1 MTLAAAS
8 LFDLTGKNAIIT
20 GSSKGIGKAIA
31 EALAAHG
38 ANVVISSRKAEACQ
52 EVADRINAGLG
63 PDAPNRAVVIPAHIG
78 DKAALQNLVDE
89 THAQLGNIDILV
101 CNAAV
106 NPYYGPSKDI
116 PDAAFEKIMNSNV
129 LSNHWLCHM
138 VLPEMEARGD
148 GSIIIVSSIGGL
160 HASTV
165 IGTYNIS
172 KAADF
177 QMVRNLSAE
186 YGPKGIRVNAI
197 APGLIR
203 TDFARAL
210 WENPETLKRVTAT
223 VPLRRIGEPEELAGV
238 AVFLASK
245 AGSYATGQNWV
256 VDGGS
261 TIV

>member
-1 MTLAAAS
+1 MVSSFVRKLAASAAAAAVLS
-8 LFDLTGKNAIIT
+8 VAVAPLARTQTRSVSPFIT
-20 GSSKGIGKAIA
+20 DVMPTDWAY
-31 EALAAHG
+31 
-38 ANVVISSRKAEACQ
+38 Q
-52 EVADRINAGLG
+52 
-63 PDAPNRAVVIPAHIG
+63 
-78 DKAALQNLVDE
+78 ALQNLVDE

-106 NPYYGPSKDI
+106 NPFYGPSKDI
-116 PDAAFEKIMNSNV
+116 PDGAFEKIMQCNV

>member
-1 MTLAAAS
+1 MV
-8 LFDLTGKNAIIT
+8 NPIT
-20 GSSKGIGKAIA
+20 PSRGDDVD
-31 EALAAHG
+31 
-38 ANVVISSRKAEACQ
+38 VVISSRKAEACQ
-52 EVADRINAGLG
+52 EVADGINAGLG

-148 GSIIIVSSIGGL
+148 GSIMIVSSIGGL

-197 APGLIR
+197 APGLIK

-210 WENPETLKRVTAT
+210 WENPDTLKRAT
-223 VPLRRIGEPEELAGV
+223 STTPLRRIGEPVEIAGETAGAGEMQQLVRPLILDHPFQRGGTLHDGRDDVQRITPHRDSLARDV
-238 AVFLASK
+238 
-245 AGSYATGQNWV
+245 
-256 VDGGS
+256 
-261 TIV
+261 

>member
-1 MTLAAAS
+1 M
-8 LFDLTGKNAIIT
+8 FDLSGKNAVIT

-31 EALAAHG
+31 VELARHG

-52 EVADRINAGLG
+52 VVADEINEMLG
-63 PDAPNRAVVIPAHIG
+63 EGAPNRAVVIPAHIG
-78 DKAALQNLVDE
+78 DKEALQALVDE
-89 THAQLGNIDILV
+89 THAQLGQIDVLV

-106 NPYYGPSKDI
+106 NPYYGPSSEI
-116 PDAAFEKIMNSNV
+116 PDSAFEKIMQCNV

-138 VLPEMEARGD
+138 VIPEMEARGD
-148 GSIIIVSSIGGL
+148 GSIIIVSSVGGL

-177 QMVRNLSAE
+177 QMVRNLAAE

-210 WENPETLKRVTAT
+210 WETPKTLERVTST
-223 VPLRRIGEPEELAGV
+223 VPLRRIGEPEELAGI

-245 AGSYATGQNWV
+245 AGSYSTGQNWV

>member
-8 LFDLTGKNAIIT
+8 LFDLTGKNAIVT
-20 GSSKGIGKAIA
+20 GSSKGIGRAIA

-52 EVADRINAGLG
+52 TVADSINADLG

-89 THAQLGNIDILV
+89 THAQLGNIDVLV

-106 NPYYGPSKDI
+106 NPFYGPSKDI
-116 PDAAFEKIMNSNV
+116 PDGAFEKIMQCNV

>member
-38 ANVVISSRKAEACQ
+38 ANVVISSRKAEACK
-52 EVADRINAGLG
+52 EVADSINAGLG

-148 GSIIIVSSIGGL
+148 GSIMIVSSIGGL